1 MYLYSVW
8 RNSDDRLLILDGTM
22 RECLTV
28 MNMTR
33 TCFYRF
39 MCEYHGRNGKWTVTR
54 NTPEEIKK
62 DEQEGRESY
71 ERKTGSKAG
80 ITAGSTGAGR
90 CLYSRFVTVAVAPRD
105 RRIA

>member
-22 RECLTV
+22 RECLKV

-54 NTPEEIKK
+54 NTPKEIEEEMSD
-62 DEQEGRESY
+62 DEY
-71 ERKTGSKAG
+71 A
-80 ITAGSTGAGR
+80 
-90 CLYSRFVTVAVAPRD
+90 
-105 RRIA
+105 